1 MLTPPAKV
9 SAPNAHYVQSPHLT
23 LESPRPA
30 PTNSPKPA
38 KTPHYH
44 PLIRRF
50 STLQHEPL
58 IGRSDAVIRRKSAG
72 HPETAKASKLRK
84 LRALVKPPNV
94 RRLMAAFG
102 RWPTSAARQWGAQP
116 PSGSPPGRR
125 ERAKG
130 GAAPNGPLWGLAP
143 TLCTTRKTRRY
154 TAWGLALAQSHA
166 RFLMHVVNARR

>member
-1 MLTPPAKV
+1 MQLRADFCG
-9 SAPNAHYVQSPHLT
+9 AQNRHYVHPPHLT
-23 LESPRPA
+23 LKSPRPA

-72 HPETAKASKLRK
+72 HPETAKASKLR
-84 LRALVKPPNV
+84 ALVKPPNV

-130 GAAPNGPLWGLAP
+130 ARPPTAHCGGSPPRCVRLVKLAATQRGASLWPNL
-143 TLCTTRKTRRY
+143 T
-154 TAWGLALAQSHA
+154 HA
-166 RFLMHVVNARR
+166 F